1 MKSYSWEWYR
11 AIEAE
16 EAKWYR
22 ERKEYLI
29 EFKIMEKIKETADKI
44 LASRIEPV
52 KPVSELDPVI
62 KQLADRILKKIYLI
76 NP

>member
-1 MKSYSWEWYR
+1 LK
-11 AIEAE
+11 
-16 EAKWYR
+16 
-22 ERKEYLI
+22 ERKEYL
-29 EFKIMEKIKETADKI
+29 IMEKIKETADKI

-62 KQLADRILKKIYLI
+62 KQLTDRILRKFYLI

>member
-1 MKSYSWEWYR
+1 MKSNYSWEWYR

-22 ERKEYLI
+22 ERKEYL

-62 KQLADRILKKIYLI
+62 KQLTDRILRKFYLI